1 MKALNSIQQGK
12 NRTIFSSIH
21 LILFTFI
28 CFMVLPG
35 CTEYQYITVNSNLNK
50 NENKEFNVENDTV
63 SIKYK
68 FSGQNFQLS
77 QTIFNKLQVPLYI
90 DWQRTNIIVN
100 GNQISDSI
108 YEDQAGY
115 IAPLSKITI
124 VSNPLMEQFINL
136 KPLESIPQAVVNK
149 GENNNWVMLTF
160 DKGTTPLFFRNYL
173 TLTTHDDFSYP
184 MNIDNSFW
192 FSNILQNMTS
202 PSSETKS
209 RSDQFYLQ
217 RTTGFGK
224 VLGWTTGIAVIVLSV
239 PFMTQENQE

>member
-115 IAPLSKITI
+115 IAPRSKITI